1 MALEEGVGEV
11 LVAHRLADLRLGH
24 ERQCRLEDAARARE
38 QELVEVGE
46 RDDEL
51 DVVLLDELR
60 ERRDVGWI
68 LDSRHELE
76 VIRVPERGSE
86 RVEVGGD
93 RRRARATEGR
103 DDVDALPGAGEE
115 DGCHGAQGI
124 PHRGLLSRVARV
136 NSLPPSATRVLDE
149 VRAAGLDLA
158 RVPGSAAKIR
168 LILDLRAE
176 LGESGTLRV
185 LDVGCGGLSQ
195 PLNVWEPLVPF
206 AERLDVHGVDIDHLE
221 PTRTAGGGAR
231 PPDDAPAGER
241 ARPDGDVRGGVV
253 RRGREH
259 TGARARSGM
268 DRSAPPDARRPPSG
282 RAPLPH
288 VRLRRSRPG
297 PADRGRLA
305 GKRAFSRL
313 VGRAP
318 AAARILRPL
327 ASGEWERG
335 QRLEELGVGARS
347 VGFQLE
353 SLERYALRD
362 LKDVRG
368 EVGARVLALAFEEA
382 LREETDTTPFAH
394 LYRILY
400 LRARRAP

>member
-1 MALEEGVGEV
+1 M
-11 LVAHRLADLRLGH
+11 
-24 ERQCRLEDAARARE
+24 
-38 QELVEVGE
+38 
-46 RDDEL
+46 
-51 DVVLLDELR
+51 
-60 ERRDVGWI
+60 
-68 LDSRHELE
+68 
-76 VIRVPERGSE
+76 
-86 RVEVGGD
+86 
-93 RRRARATEGR
+93 T
-103 DDVDALPGAGEE
+103 
-115 DGCHGAQGI
+115 
-124 PHRGLLSRVARV
+124 
-136 NSLPPSATRVLDE
+136 SLPPSATRVLDE

-221 PTRTAGGGAR
+221 PTRRRAAELGLQMTLRQASVLDLAETFGEASFDAVVSTQVLEHVPEWIEALRQMHDVLRPGGR
-231 PPDDAPAGER
+231 LFLTCDS
-241 ARPDGDVRGGVV
+241 GDL
-253 RRGREH
+253 GR
-259 TGARARSGM
+259 
-268 DRSAPPDARRPPSG
+268 
-282 RAPLPH
+282 
-288 VRLRRSRPG
+288 G

-353 SLERYALRD
+353 LLERYALRD